1 MPLTP
6 GLHVAAAGFAAED
19 AAELSFEEGD
29 LLTVVPSDA
38 PEGWCLATTKS
49 TGRTGLAPS
58 DFLDPVTAARVLA
71 AFDAEQPG
79 ELSVAARDE
88 VVLVDGASGA
98 EGWVMV
104 MKGREKGMVPAAYV
118 EAAAPPPPPP
128 PKTASSGAGGGA
140 AATAA
145 AATSPRAPAM
155 LRCRFDA
162 ETAAEMSAEA
172 GEVVYITDESRVDEG
187 WVEVARDG
195 DGAARGL
202 VPADYL
208 ARSELCEVLASFE
221 AQDAAVEMSVSAGAE
236 VWLLPVQA
244 TNGWCQ
250 AQLRDGSRR
259 GLVPRDFLQRAGGG
273 DAPDADADA
282 DGAAATAAAADAAR
296 VREQIVAKK
305 VAGISAGEWDLL
317 VKAGL

>member
-1 MPLTP
+1 
-6 GLHVAAAGFAAED
+6 
-19 AAELSFEEGD
+19 
-29 LLTVVPSDA
+29 
-38 PEGWCLATTKS
+38 
-49 TGRTGLAPS
+49 
-58 DFLDPVTAARVLA
+58 
-71 AFDAEQPG
+71 
-79 ELSVAARDE
+79 
-88 VVLVDGASGA
+88 
-98 EGWVMV
+98 MV

-128 PKTASSGAGGGA
+128 PKTASSGGGGA

-236 VWLLPVQA
+236 GSPSGASEASALPARSRERRLGSSERFSSSLMAPPPTEPRKSSDLSVARLSVPPRRTSESLVMYA
-244 TNGWCQ
+244 T
-250 AQLRDGSRR
+250 RVKRGSAETGASSSMAVSVILAR
-259 GLVPRDFLQRAGGG
+259 LPPAAVKC
-273 DAPDADADA
+273 
-282 DGAAATAAAADAAR
+282 AAAFT
-296 VREQIVAKK
+296 VP
-305 VAGISAGEWDLL
+305 
-317 VKAGL
+317 